1 MDAGR
6 RLVVACC
13 GRREDDERER
23 LLGALATLWCGGAS
37 IDFAREAKSPARVID
52 FPLYPWMRRRHWT
65 NLADVSRANG
75 PSSARRGLGAE
86 EREWIFETVWRE
98 LPQQEPIGAVAGNW
112 LLIGADRSLAEALG
126 RLGASVEG
134 APLNE
139 LEARLSVLDA
149 KVVSNVLVV
158 SPEGEA
164 AAFLPLRVANA
175 LGEGVA
181 VHLWFVTIGAQSPE
195 ERARLDV
202 DQAALWGAVRVL
214 FDERPELLGG
224 LLDLPPRADVADV
237 SVAAAWLLK
246 PEGEDVA
253 AVRKARIHVPRL
265 VPITDSQESRFEWR
279 ADGAYLLTGGLGDVG
294 LAVARAMIA
303 EGARRLILMSRGGL
317 PARRTWADIDRNT
330 PLGERVAAVQ
340 ALESLGA
347 SVQCPA
353 VDVADEAAVA
363 AFLADY
369 AAEGWPPI
377 RGVVHLAGVLDR
389 RLISETSQAQFDA
402 AIAGKLRG
410 AQVLDRL
417 LPDLD
422 CFILFSS
429 MTTVL
434 PQTGIAAY
442 AAANAGLE
450 GLALD
455 RSARGLSAVAIVWG
469 QWQAGM
475 LADDVGQS
483 VIAEQARRGVG
494 SFTTERGA
502 NILSWAAARP
512 HPLMAVAPIDWQ
524 VYSKARAGRNEP
536 LLKELKRTTV
546 DAAAGSAISTEPH
559 GVEVVFA
566 FVQSAVAKTLQF
578 SIDEI
583 DPNKEFGAL
592 GLTSLLALE
601 LRNRLERALGRR
613 LPATLAWNFP
623 TVATLAAH
631 LSGTDKPPLRPTKD
645 ELPPATNTLAIAA
658 KVAAVAA
665 LSDDDALLALRRRR
679 KDVLT

>member
-1 MDAGR
+1 
-6 RLVVACC
+6 
-13 GRREDDERER
+13 
-23 LLGALATLWCGGAS
+23 
-37 IDFAREAKSPARVID
+37 
-52 FPLYPWMRRRHWT
+52 
-65 NLADVSRANG
+65 
-75 PSSARRGLGAE
+75 
-86 EREWIFETVWRE
+86 
-98 LPQQEPIGAVAGNW
+98 
-112 LLIGADRSLAEALG
+112 
-126 RLGASVEG
+126 
-134 APLNE
+134 
-139 LEARLSVLDA
+139 
-149 KVVSNVLVV
+149 
-158 SPEGEA
+158 
-164 AAFLPLRVANA
+164 
-175 LGEGVA
+175 
-181 VHLWFVTIGAQSPE
+181 
-195 ERARLDV
+195 
-202 DQAALWGAVRVL
+202 
-214 FDERPELLGG
+214 
-224 LLDLPPRADVADV
+224 
-237 SVAAAWLLK
+237 
-246 PEGEDVA
+246 
-253 AVRKARIHVPRL
+253 
-265 VPITDSQESRFEWR
+265 
-279 ADGAYLLTGGLGDVG
+279 
-294 LAVARAMIA
+294 
-303 EGARRLILMSRGGL
+303 
-317 PARRTWADIDRNT
+317 
-330 PLGERVAAVQ
+330 
-340 ALESLGA
+340 
-347 SVQCPA
+347 
-353 VDVADEAAVA
+353 
-363 AFLADY
+363 
-369 AAEGWPPI
+369 
-377 RGVVHLAGVLDR
+377 
-389 RLISETSQAQFDA
+389 
-402 AIAGKLRG
+402 
-410 AQVLDRL
+410 
-417 LPDLD
+417 
-422 CFILFSS
+422 
-429 MTTVL
+429 
-434 PQTGIAAY
+434 
-442 AAANAGLE
+442 
-450 GLALD
+450 
-455 RSARGLSAVAIVWG
+455 
-469 QWQAGM
+469 M